1 MTKLTKE
8 AACSRL
14 FDMAALDADFLP
26 KIGSP
31 VNCFHRVID

>member
-14 FDMAALDADFLP
+14 FDMTASDADLVQRLVP
-26 KIGSP
+26 
-31 VNCFHRVID
+31 

>member
-14 FDMAALDADFLP
+14 FDMAALDAVLP
-26 KIGSP
+26 EIGSP
-31 VNCFHRVID
+31 VNWFHHVID